1 MLSIPR
7 TIHVY
12 PCLLG
17 ISLNPCRGRCS
28 GFVVLTLWCYSEATW
43 LTGKERGKSWKEK
56 WWDKQSCSLFWVWVG
71 EVDRILY
78 HCLSSISWPQAIWAC
93 KYLGRLSVACLFFFR
108 NVRLAVSKTL
118 HQVLYWCSHLDF
130 SLPWGNLDNSIL
142 QCYLPSI

>member
-78 HCLSSISWPQAIWAC
+78 HCLVTPS
-93 KYLGRLSVACLFFFR
+93 YLGLQILRQIERSMFFFFR

-130 SLPWGNLDNSIL
+130 PLPWGNLDNSIL
-142 QCYLPSI
+142 QCYLLSI